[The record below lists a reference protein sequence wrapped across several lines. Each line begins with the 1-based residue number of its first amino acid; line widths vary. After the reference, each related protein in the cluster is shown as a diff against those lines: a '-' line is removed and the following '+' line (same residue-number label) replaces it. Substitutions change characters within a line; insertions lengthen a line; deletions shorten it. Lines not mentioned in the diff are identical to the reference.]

1 MKKRSLIL
9 SVLLTIAMVFTMMP
23 AMVFAE
29 PATTG
34 SASYLGYFKAV
45 SDLGDGEY
53 VITVED
59 AEGDVYA
66 LATPADETT
75 GAITGAT
82 LVQLENG
89 EIVDPDESVVWFVDE
104 LSSGGCEIVSN
115 DGMLYFSSTG
125 LKYQSL
131 GYRPVSLDTNNHMYG
146 LSEKSGNPKH
156 YLAFDETNK
165 EFMISAND
173 NVDGAATVTLY
184 KRSYSLDFVMGEAGT
199 PIDTMYTEFVPGTGD
214 SLTMPADPSDPNYVF
229 EGWFTDDAFTEPW
242 GPMGG
247 DSAILSTD
255 TTLYAKWTYHGAA
268 VEEAKNEAK
277 KQINGT
283 DLGKYKADQ
292 QAAIKNA
299 MAAATAKVDAAG
311 TMEEVNAA
319 LTSFNAF
326 VAAQPT
332 ASDVDYL
339 AKVTLKNKKVKGG
352 KKKLT
357 IKWKPKASAFDGY
370 EVWYKTK
377 GKGWASVQ
385 VASPTAAK
393 ATVKG
398 LTKGKKY
405 TAKVRGYKLYGQNK
419 EVKVFGKF
427 SKSKK
432 VKVK

>member
-1 MKKRSLIL
+1 
-9 SVLLTIAMVFTMMP
+9 MVFTMMP
-23 AMVFAE
+23 AMVFATE
-29 PATTG
+29 GESTVCEGYFEET
-34 SASYLGYFKAV
+34 SYL
-45 SDLGDGEY
+45 DDGEY

-59 AEGDVYA
+59 GDDVYA
-66 LATPADETT
+66 LVAPTTTTDQTPISEAK
-75 GAITGAT
+75 
-82 LVQLENG
+82 LVQVSSG
-89 EIVDPDESVVWFVDE
+89 KIVDPDESIVWRFF
-104 LSSGGCEIVSN
+104 SN
-115 DGMLYFSSTG
+115 GSEFANHSDTGSLYFSSKG
-125 LKYQSL
+125 LKYQSQ
-131 GYRPVSLDTNNHMYG
+131 GYRPVSLDNGLMYG

-156 YLAFDETNK
+156 YLAFDDETK
-165 EFMISAND
+165 TFGVSPD
-173 NVDGAATVTLY
+173 NETVGAATVTVY

-199 PIDTMYTEFVPGTGD
+199 PIDTMYTTYDPNYDGD
-214 SLTMPADPSDPNYVF
+214 CVTMPADPSDPNYVF
-229 EGWFTDDAFTEPW
+229 EGWFTENGDPW
-242 GPMGG
+242 PDKAGEV
-247 DSAILSTD
+247 SILLAD
-255 TTLYAKWTYHGAA
+255 TTLYAKWKYHGAA
-268 VEEAKNEAK
+268 VEEARNEAK

-299 MAAATAKVDAAG
+299 MAAATAKVDTAG

-357 IKWKPKASAFDGY
+357 IKWKAKASAFDGY